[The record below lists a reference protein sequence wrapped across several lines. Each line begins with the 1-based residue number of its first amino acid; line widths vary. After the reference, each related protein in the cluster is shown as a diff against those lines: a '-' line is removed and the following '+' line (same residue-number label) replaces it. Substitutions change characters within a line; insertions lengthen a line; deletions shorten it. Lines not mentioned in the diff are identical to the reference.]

1 MRRKEIDKI
10 KPAIKAGLDSAL
22 ITKPK
27 PAPSL
32 ALMSMRHFIV

>member
-22 ITKPK
+22 VKKPK
-27 PAPSL
+27 PSL
-32 ALMSMRHFIV
+32 ALMRMRQFIV